1 MKQEKNNKFW
11 FILGNFPLISASEIE
26 AVFGLA
32 DSEITCQPP
41 LLIANLP
48 NFEPDSAIKRLAGT
62 IKIGQEI
69 CENLTEDELVN
80 RVVDELRII
89 NSKIIFGLSYYGVG
103 GRGDAAFFVGSL
115 GKRIKQTLKESGAS
129 VRHVFNREAVLSS
142 VTVSKNGLDTKGKG
156 REFLIVKQGNKFS
169 LALTSAV
176 QPFEEWGGRDF
187 GRPGRDDLSGMLP
200 PKLARMMI
208 NLSDADLDGT
218 LLDPFCGSGTIINEA
233 ALIGY
238 KNIIGSDIS
247 EKAVEDSRK
256 NFEWLKEQNIIQS
269 LPEVRFIHSSISD
282 LLSHI
287 SENEIDAIVAEP
299 YLGKPLKGNESEQFL
314 REQIDELKKL
324 YLETFSAFKKLL
336 KKGGTIIFIIPC
348 FKIGNKWLPVDC
360 IDEIKKIGFVSEP
373 FFQNNEFLLYARA
386 DQKVGREIWRFKC

>member
-26 AVFGLA
+26 AVFGLTDA
-32 DSEITCQPP
+32 KVAYEPP
-41 LLIANLP
+41 ILIADLSD
-48 NFEPDSAIKRLAGT
+48 FEPDVAIKRLAGT

-69 CENLTEDELVN
+69 SGNLTEEELVD

-89 NSKIIFGLSYYGVG
+89 NGKIIFGLSYYGAA

-115 GKRIKQTLKESGAS
+115 GKRIKQALKERGAS

-142 VTVSKNGLDTKGKG
+142 VTVSKNSLDTKG

-169 LALTSAV
+169 LAQTLAV

-208 NLSDADLDGT
+208 NLSGADMNST

-238 KNIIGSDIS
+238 KKIIGSDIS
-247 EKAVEDSRK
+247 EKAIEDSKK
-256 NFEWLKEQNIIQS
+256 NFEWLKEKNIIQS
-269 LPEVRFIHSSISD
+269 SPEARFIHSSISD

-287 SENEIDAIVAEP
+287 SGNEIDVIVAEP

-314 REQIDELKKL
+314 RAQIEELKKL
-324 YLETFSAFKKLL
+324 YLETFSVFKELL

-348 FKIGNKWLPVDC
+348 FKSRNNWLRVDC
-360 IDEIKKIGFVSEP
+360 SSEIKKLGFIAEP
-373 FFQNNEFLLYARA
+373 FFQNNGFLLYARP
-386 DQKVGREIWRFKC
+386 DQKVGREIWRFKLV